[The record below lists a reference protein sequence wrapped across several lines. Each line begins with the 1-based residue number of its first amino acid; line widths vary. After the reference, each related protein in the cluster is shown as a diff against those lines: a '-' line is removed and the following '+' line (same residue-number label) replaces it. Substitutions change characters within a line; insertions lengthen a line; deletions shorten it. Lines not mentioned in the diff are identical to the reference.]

1 MKNINT
7 SNIKKMNAQAT
18 LQLMQKM
25 KLNGMS
31 TSYESILDLPIDS
44 TPDTH
49 SCIATL
55 IDAELQNRA
64 HKRTSMLLRL
74 SKLRYPASIH
84 DITYQSDRNLDKQTI
99 AQLSDSTYI
108 ERSENILITGA
119 TGCGKSFLT
128 CALGHQACLLGHRT
142 LYFNMNRLCEQ
153 IAVAK
158 VDGTYIKWINRIS
171 KASLVIFDDFGLQP
185 LSHDIKLAILQILE
199 DRYQKGSTIIASQ
212 LPVNKWY
219 DYLDEP
225 TLADAIMDRL
235 TAKSSKI
242 DLKGKSLRHH

>member
-1 MKNINT
+1 
-7 SNIKKMNAQAT
+7 MNAQAT

-25 KLNGMS
+25 KLTGMS
-31 TSYESILDLPIDS
+31 TSYESILDLPIDKL
-44 TPDTH
+44 PDTH

-55 IDAELQNRA
+55 VDAELHSRA

-74 SKLRYPASIH
+74 SKLRYQASLH
-84 DITYQSDRNLDKQTI
+84 DIVYRSDRNLDKQII

-108 ERSENILITGA
+108 ERSENVFITGA
-119 TGCGKSFLT
+119 TGCGKSYLA
-128 CALGHQACLLGHRT
+128 CALGHQACLLGYRT

-158 VDGTYIKWINRIS
+158 VDGTFIKWINRIG
-171 KASLVIFDDFGLQP
+171 KASLIIFDDFGLQS
-185 LSHDIKLAILQILE
+185 LSHEVKLAILQILE
-199 DRYQKGSTIIASQ
+199 DRYAKGSTIIASQ
-212 LPVNKWY
+212 LPVKKWY

-242 DLKGKSLRHH
+242 ELQGKSLRQT